1 MQSKYNTDDNY
12 DYGQFSILETKLNNA
27 KLAIG
32 TIPAFFG
39 KAGVYVFGDHESP
52 FTAQTI
58 VYVTNDKEGICEGVT
73 QWPLTSENMVKFG
86 IEKKEQLMREFDLW
100 LHCIPTGFILVA
112 FLCCWLQNV
121 IEMRIERA
129 EIERRLRREKASAT
143 LKKYFKKKQDK
154 FDKVDYLGDMYKLM
168 QVTVD
173 EIKKEIEKNQRRT
186 DEENRDNMN
195 RMLKN
200 KYSVMTDLMKSGG
213 DKDLNIIKQKINSM
227 LTNMRFQDGRSLQQV
242 LDEMKLQKEVEE
254 EEARLKAMQDK
265 EKLEKEMKKSDDS
278 FVSHSFTES
287 EGEDDSFL
295 SKSSKTKSADAD
307 AEKEEEQEADPLR
320 ANAGLAD
327 DLLAH
332 KAALRKKREDFIA
345 SIDENLAPAQREA
358 LLKNFDEI
366 QTMLAAQIQKEQQ
379 D

>member
-1 MQSKYNTDDNY
+1 
-12 DYGQFSILETKLNNA
+12 
-27 KLAIG
+27 
-32 TIPAFFG
+32 
-39 KAGVYVFGDHESP
+39 
-52 FTAQTI
+52 
-58 VYVTNDKEGICEGVT
+58 
-73 QWPLTSENMVKFG
+73 
-86 IEKKEQLMREFDLW
+86 
-100 LHCIPTGFILVA
+100 
-112 FLCCWLQNV
+112 
-121 IEMRIERA
+121 
-129 EIERRLRREKASAT
+129 
-143 LKKYFKKKQDK
+143 
-154 FDKVDYLGDMYKLM
+154 
-168 QVTVD
+168 
-173 EIKKEIEKNQRRT
+173 
-186 DEENRDNMN
+186 MN

-200 KYSVMTDLMKSGG
+200 KYSVMNDLMKSGG
-213 DKDLNIIKQKINSM
+213 DKDLNVIKQKINSM

-242 LDEMKLQKEVEE
+242 LDEMKLQQEVEE

-358 LLKNFDEI
+358 LLKNFDEV